1 MFSRTALNLNAANS
15 SCQFFFGKLTAQ
27 QRIKKKLS
35 GRGAAEILL
44 AAAAAGK
51 KTGCR
56 KDNSRDSPIP
66 CADSV

>member
-1 MFSRTALNLNAANS
+1 LSILFWQTDGAA
-15 SCQFFFGKLTAQ
+15 KK
-27 QRIKKKLS
+27 KKKLS

-44 AAAAAGK
+44 AAATAGK